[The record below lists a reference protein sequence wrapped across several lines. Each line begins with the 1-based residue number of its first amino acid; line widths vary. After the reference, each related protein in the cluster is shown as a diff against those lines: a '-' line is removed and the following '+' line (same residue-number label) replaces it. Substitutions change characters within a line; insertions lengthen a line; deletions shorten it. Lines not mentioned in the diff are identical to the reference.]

1 MSRPFLV
8 SRAAALYSRALST
21 PEGAELAA
29 ALEAA
34 GGSGFSTALEAVET
48 MAPQQIQT
56 VIDEMDGPTRRN
68 LEIVAKLKGT
78 SMVAVVLDFLDQAA
92 PAAPRA

>member
-29 ALEAA
+29 ALEAV
-34 GGSGFSTALEAVET
+34 EA
-48 MAPQQIQT
+48 MAPQQIQA

-68 LEIVAKLKGT
+68 LEIVARIKGT